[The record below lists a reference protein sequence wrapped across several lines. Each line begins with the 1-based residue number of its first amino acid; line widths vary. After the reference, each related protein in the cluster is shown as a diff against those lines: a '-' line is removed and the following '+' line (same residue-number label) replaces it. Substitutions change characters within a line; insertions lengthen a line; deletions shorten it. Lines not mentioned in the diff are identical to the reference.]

1 MNGTPIFP
9 MKLEVSHD
17 SDHLQEASEEAR
29 RHSKR
34 RCPRPLDSLHCKLQK
49 PISKDDAKSKK
60 RRCGWWKSALLFWR
74 RPEDCT
80 SDEHHVHRRSHAHSA
95 AVLGPIYATES
106 GVVVWR
112 STRRPSSGLLTA
124 AEVGSEASRLAYL
137 SLTDI
142 SANDGRRVAPYAA
155 VRPAVPVYLVT

>member
-9 MKLEVSHD
+9 MKLEVYHD
-17 SDHLQEASEEAR
+17 SDYLQASEEAR

-34 RCPRPLDSLHCKLQK
+34 RCPRPPDSLHCKLQK
-49 PISKDDAKSKK
+49 AISKDDAKSTK

-74 RPEDCT
+74 RPEDCA
-80 SDEHHVHRRSHAHSA
+80 SDEHHVHQRSHAHSG

-106 GVVVWR
+106 GVVVGR

-124 AEVGSEASRLAYL
+124 VEVGSEASRLAYL

-142 SANDGRRVAPYAA
+142 SADDGSRVAPYAA